1 MRDFDADITTP
12 GIQPLNITVGI
23 PDLALMKTAVPAQAS
38 LGDVVQ
44 FTVTLM
50 HTLASRGEAFDA
62 VVADTLPVGLTYV
75 PGSAAPPAIV
85 AGQQLTWTVAAL
97 TRLQGRTSFTYQA
110 RVDLTAVV
118 GVPLTNTAV
127 AGWTTQPGADA
138 NERTG
143 ADGAGGLNDLVT
155 QTTAQVVPT
164 ESAFV
169 DAAKTVTDLNGGS
182 VLPGDTLEYTVVLRN
197 QGGPVT
203 GVVFTDPVPA
213 LTTYVPGSLSTTKG
227 RVDDSRAP
235 QLIVLVGD
243 LAAGESVSISFR
255 VTVAPGTASGSVI
268 SNQGSVDSDQTVP
281 EPTDADGIDAN
292 GDQPTDVVVG
302 GQPNG
307 SLDGQKL
314 VALLTDADTSGD
326 VTAGDTLRYTVI
338 LAAGPTT
345 LTNVFLNDTIPAG
358 LTAVANSGTIV
369 GGTGGTI
376 TLSGNAV
383 SASLAMLAAGD
394 IATLT
399 FDATVDTPLANHD
412 GNPDTETFTNQSMIG
427 ADGLPPGMTDADGDP
442 SNGKQPTRITAVA
455 EPGTGAPVLDDAKSV
470 QLVTDLDGDTLV
482 DPGDTL
488 RWRMT
493 VTNTGSAM
501 ATNVVLTDEVPAHTT
516 LVPGSVVTSQGVVFG
531 TNPIK
536 VNIGTLPPGGVA
548 VVSFNVIVNLDTP
561 DQTIVANQGIVG
573 GANIDPVPTDND
585 GDPTNGRQPTPVLVQ
600 TDADLS
606 ITKTASPNP
615 AGVDG
620 TLTYTLA
627 VTNHGPDVAPD
638 TMVMDTLPSSVVL
651 LSATPSTGSCTGTT
665 VITCALGDLPSG
677 ATTTIVITVRP
688 TAAGSLH
695 NEAMA
700 TSGRPDPTP
709 DDNHAAVD
717 VTVEVL
723 TDLAVTK
730 TASSQTAIV
739 GDQVVFTIVA
749 TNHGPS
755 AATNV
760 VVSDPLPPG
769 LTFVSAT
776 TDHGSCADAGGTI
789 TCNLG
794 NLPAG
799 ASATITLDT
808 TRTSTDA
815 IANTATLTGGE
826 KDPDGSNNTSTS
838 SLLPSR
844 GEDCGNCV
852 DDDGNGQIDSEDS
865 ACCTAEP
872 LTVTQARYRPG
883 RSTLR
888 VTATMP
894 DGTFSGVDPRKDTI
908 RLQVRTAQGETVC
921 CALPPD
927 QWQHL
932 FRKSYGFF
940 DQKMTV
946 CPGIRCVK
954 LTLPKKGQ
962 PRATIIA
969 GRVKPGGPM
978 LTPLQIT
985 ISADNQCAAG
995 PLTLQ
1000 PKAHGAV
1007 GFP

>member
-1 MRDFDADITTP
+1 M
-12 GIQPLNITVGI
+12 
-23 PDLALMKTAVPAQAS
+23 
-38 LGDVVQ
+38 
-44 FTVTLM
+44 
-50 HTLASRGEAFDA
+50 
-62 VVADTLPVGLTYV
+62 
-75 PGSAAPPAIV
+75 
-85 AGQQLTWTVAAL
+85 
-97 TRLQGRTSFTYQA
+97 
-110 RVDLTAVV
+110 
-118 GVPLTNTAV
+118 
-127 AGWTTQPGADA
+127 
-138 NERTG
+138 
-143 ADGAGGLNDLVT
+143 
-155 QTTAQVVPT
+155 
-164 ESAFV
+164 
-169 DAAKTVTDLNGGS
+169 
-182 VLPGDTLEYTVVLRN
+182 
-197 QGGPVT
+197 T
-203 GVVFTDPVPA
+203 GVVFTDAVPA
-213 LTTYVPGSLSTTKG
+213 LTTYVPGSLGTTKG

-235 QLIVLVGD
+235 QLIVAVGD

-292 GDQPTDVVVG
+292 GDQPTDVMVG
-302 GQPNG
+302 GSVSPTGG
-307 SLDGQKL
+307 SLDAQKL

-338 LAAGPTT
+338 LTAGPTT

-358 LTAVANSGTIV
+358 LTAVADSGTIV

-383 SASLAMLAAGD
+383 SASLAMLAAGGT
-394 IATLT
+394 AVLT

-442 SNGKQPTRITAVA
+442 SNGKQPTQITAVA
-455 EPGTGAPVLDDAKSV
+455 EPGTGTPVLDDAKSV

-488 RWRMT
+488 RWRIT

-501 ATNVVLTDEVPAHTT
+501 ATNVILTDEVPAHTT

-548 VVSFNVIVNLDTP
+548 VVSFNVSVNLDTP
-561 DQTIVANQGIVG
+561 DQTIVANQGIVS
-573 GANIDPVPTDND
+573 GAGIEPVPTDND
-585 GDPTNGRQPTPVLVQ
+585 GDPTNGRQPTTVLVQ

-627 VTNHGPDVAPD
+627 VTNHGPDVAPAA
-638 TMVMDTLPSSVVL
+638 MVTDTLPASVVL
-651 LSATPSTGSCTGTT
+651 LSATASPGSCTGTT
-665 VITCALGDLPSG
+665 VITCGLGDLPSG
-677 ATTTIVITVRP
+677 ASATIVITVRP
-688 TAAGSLH
+688 TAPGTLH
-695 NEAMA
+695 NEATT

-709 DDNHAAVD
+709 NDNRAAVD
-717 VTVEVL
+717 TTVEVL
-723 TDLAVTK
+723 TDLAITK
-730 TASSQTAIV
+730 TVSPQTAIV
-739 GDQVVFTIVA
+739 GEHVSFTIVA

-760 VVSDPLPPG
+760 VVSDPLPAG

-776 TDHGSCADAGGTI
+776 PDHGSCAAAGSTV

-799 ASATITLDT
+799 ATATITIEA
-808 TRTSTDA
+808 TRTTTDA
-815 IANTATLTGGE
+815 IVNTATLTGGE
-826 KDPDGSNNTSTS
+826 KDPDGGNNTSTT

-852 DDDGNGQIDSEDS
+852 DDDGNGQVDSEDS
-865 ACCTAEP
+865 ACCEPEP
-872 LTVTQARYRPG
+872 LTVTQAQYRPG

-888 VTATMP
+888 VKATMP
-894 DGTFSGVDPRKDTI
+894 DGTFAGVDPRKDTI
-908 RLQVRTAQGETVC
+908 RLQVRTDQGETVC
-921 CALPPD
+921 CTLPPE

-946 CPGIRCVK
+946 CPPIRCVK
-954 LTLPKKGQ
+954 LTMPKKGP

-969 GRVKPGGPM
+969 GRVKPGSQ
-978 LTPLQIT
+978 LLSPLQIT
-985 ISADNQCAAG
+985 ISADDQCAAG
-995 PLTLQ
+995 
-1000 PKAHGAV
+1000 AV
-1007 GFP
+1007 TIQSSARGRRAKP